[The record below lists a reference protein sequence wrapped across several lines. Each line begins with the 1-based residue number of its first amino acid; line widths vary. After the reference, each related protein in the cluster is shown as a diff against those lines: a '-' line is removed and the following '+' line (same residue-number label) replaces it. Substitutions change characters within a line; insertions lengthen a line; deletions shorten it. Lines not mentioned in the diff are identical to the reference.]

1 MNMNERLSTPMN
13 DQRLAAIMFTD
24 IVGYTSLMAD
34 DEQIA
39 LEIVSNLRDVLQ
51 PIIQSHRGQW
61 LKEMG
66 DGTLSSFSSA
76 TSAVQCAIEIQKQL
90 KQDPSFKIR
99 IGIHLG
105 DVVFTETD
113 VFGDG
118 VNIAARIEPN
128 AEPGGIAVSGS
139 VYDTL
144 SNNKHF
150 QTVLLGEKTLK
161 NVGRPLRIYAISN
174 DDLPVGKTFAERLTI
189 SLATTL
195 TTPSATPLATTLSTS
210 IIDKESEGFR
220 LGALKS
226 KPLAWSAAAII
237 VLIFASLLNLQPR
250 PIAISDRPSTPVL
263 ETGAAKPMNL
273 ENSNEST
280 EDLQLAIT
288 NRILVPG
295 EQEAAGP
302 NETTGIAGTTQTTET
317 KEDKTDEPSNDIDTN
332 GRSDNISANT
342 SNINKTDAT
351 AEDALTEIVLSEPA
365 FVSPTQPGLVIAP
378 DSVPVQTLNTT
389 EKPPAAVLE
398 SPVSN

>member
-1 MNMNERLSTPMN
+1 MN

-34 DEQIA
+34 DELVA

-195 TTPSATPLATTLSTS
+195 TTPSAPPLATTLSTS

-220 LGALKS
+220 LGTLKS

-237 VLIFASLLNLQPR
+237 VLILASLLNLQPR

-263 ETGAAKPMNL
+263 ETDAAKPMNL

-280 EDLQLAIT
+280 EDLQLTIT

-302 NETTGIAGTTQTTET
+302 SETTGIAGTTQTTET

-342 SNINKTDAT
+342 SNIDKTDAT

>member
-34 DEQIA
+34 DELVA

-195 TTPSATPLATTLSTS
+195 TTPSAPPLATTLSTS

-220 LGALKS
+220 LGTLKS

-263 ETGAAKPMNL
+263 ETDAAKPMNL

-302 NETTGIAGTTQTTET
+302 SETTGIAGTTQTTET

-342 SNINKTDAT
+342 SNIDKTDAT

>member
-1 MNMNERLSTPMN
+1 MTMN

-34 DEQIA
+34 DEHIA
-39 LEIVSNLRDVLQ
+39 LEIVSKQRDVLQ
-51 PIIQSHRGQW
+51 PLIQSHRGQW

-76 TSAVQCAIEIQKQL
+76 TSAVQCAIEIQNQL
-90 KQDPSFKIR
+90 KPDPSFKIR

-105 DVVFTETD
+105 DVMFTETD

-161 NVGRPLRIYAISN
+161 NIGRPLRIYAIGN
-174 DDLPVGKTFAERLTI
+174 DDLPVGKTFVEP
-189 SLATTL
+189 LAKPLSTPL
-195 TTPSATPLATTLSTS
+195 STPST
-210 IIDKESEGFR
+210 DRERGRFK
-220 LGALKS
+220 LGTIKT
-226 KPLAWSAAAII
+226 KPLIWSAAAII
-237 VLIFASLLNLQPR
+237 ALVFAGSLNLQSR
-250 PIAISDRPSTPVL
+250 PIAISGPPSASVL
-263 ETGAAKPMNL
+263 E
-273 ENSNEST
+273 SNASEPADSGNALDSI
-280 EDLQLAIT
+280 EDSQSSMVSRSLA
-288 NRILVPG
+288 PG
-295 EQEAAGP
+295 EQGAEEA
-302 NETTGIAGTTQTTET
+302 
-317 KEDKTDEPSNDIDTN
+317 
-332 GRSDNISANT
+332 IS
-342 SNINKTDAT
+342 T
-351 AEDALTEIVLSEPA
+351 AEALDLKGAPQNPVAAATGTEVTALNNPIRNTDSDDNSLSSSGLNEPVAAEEDAETQIVLSEPA
-365 FVSPTQPGLVIAP
+365 FVSPTQPGLVIAS

-398 SPVSN
+398 SPIAN